1 MAAGNPGHAGG
12 SSGNQLARLGMR
24 PRWPVPRGFHHMLK
38 TTSLVMVAGIAVVST
53 AIPRTA
59 ALAAFSLNEPGAML
73 LLATALFGLASIV
86 RRHGKGERRS

>member
-1 MAAGNPGHAGG
+1 
-12 SSGNQLARLGMR
+12 
-24 PRWPVPRGFHHMLK
+24 
-38 TTSLVMVAGIAVVST
+38 MVAGIAVVST

-59 ALAAFSLNEPGAML
+59 ALAGNFTLNEPGAML

>member
-1 MAAGNPGHAGG
+1 MAP
-12 SSGNQLARLGMR
+12 SWL
-24 PRWPVPRGFHHMLK
+24 WPRGSDHMLK
-38 TTSLVMVAGIAVVST
+38 TTSLMMVAGIAVVST

-59 ALAAFSLNEPGAML
+59 ALAGTFTLNEPGAML